1 MPIGYTIRFPSRS
14 AAAMD
19 HAEASGDE
27 LTQASVAITAANFLG
42 YVGRYEQSLANI
54 DRALEIFTRLGDDEK
69 LCMALAATGRCFNA
83 RAGRLTYS
91 LELAGRARALAAT
104 SGDQKLI
111 SWLTMEAEPNFYK
124 GNWQRVIE
132 VTEEGLPVALEI
144 GNWSVAM
151 YACSWSAQANLKLNR
166 TEEARRIIDK
176 GFDCLAQYTEAN
188 PATIYMSIT
197 RAKVLLS
204 EVNIGD
210 ARADAESSRAQAE
223 DKSLLLELGAGCR
236 VLGEINA
243 AAGDIATADSNF
255 RQSLEVLGGI
265 QSQPEFAQSLL
276 AYGRFQHELDRQ
288 ESMRLF
294 KRALALFEKIGA
306 DGWANETIA
315 AFRN

>member
-1 MPIGYTIRFPSRS
+1 
-14 AAAMD
+14 
-19 HAEASGDE
+19 
-27 LTQASVAITAANFLG
+27 
-42 YVGRYEQSLANI
+42 
-54 DRALEIFTRLGDDEK
+54 
-69 LCMALAATGRCFNA
+69 
-83 RAGRLTYS
+83 
-91 LELAGRARALAAT
+91 
-104 SGDQKLI
+104 
-111 SWLTMEAEPNFYK
+111 
-124 GNWQRVIE
+124 
-132 VTEEGLPVALEI
+132 
-144 GNWSVAM
+144 
-151 YACSWSAQANLKLNR
+151 
-166 TEEARRIIDK
+166 
-176 GFDCLAQYTEAN
+176 
-188 PATIYMSIT
+188 
-197 RAKVLLS
+197 LLS

-306 DGWANETIA
+306 DGWVNETIA